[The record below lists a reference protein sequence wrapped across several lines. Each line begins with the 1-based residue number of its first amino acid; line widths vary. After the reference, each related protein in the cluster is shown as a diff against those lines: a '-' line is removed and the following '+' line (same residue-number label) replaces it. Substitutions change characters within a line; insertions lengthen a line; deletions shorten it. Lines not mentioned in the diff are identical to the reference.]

1 MEGIPGNIGYLSYT
15 STQIVLMPWLELNNT
30 YIYGRDMFCD
40 GTMINST
47 QGCTVLRG
55 NYYAQEKSESFKEAK
70 NIIEAGGSIESVLE
84 GAEPGIE
91 KLVKNN
97 TAGMENSFGIKDAS
111 LSEQIPIGIPREGW
125 DTGHSTLHPL
135 GLGSN
140 STFLNK
146 LRKTGW
152 TFSRAFSIYWGSNW
166 NSGPI
171 EGHVVIGGYDKKR
184 IIEPNVTAPLK
195 YGDYSKSDGCFT
207 GIRIVISDITVNFT
221 DGSKKSIFPNNDKLH
236 ACLAPQRPSLLEPPR
251 KYLDK
256 FEEVTGTKHNGNT
269 SNGFHWGAWIY
280 DRTKS
285 FKGDMTFHL
294 ESGLK
299 IRIPNTQY
307 MPPHVYH
314 DEDGSRIMDTGARE
328 LAMPETPNGVP
339 MLGRYFLT
347 SAYLMVNHDVGT
359 YTLWESNQNAS
370 IWKNDLVMI
379 KDKDIAAQCPE
390 NATKPV
396 ETPTVSNT
404 ELIPESTTTIEQ
416 TESGSAVASPATIG
430 GSVVGAVIGAAI
442 IGLAAAWFI
451 RRRKA
456 VDSDAPAEM
465 GPSGPGGEY
474 DERKVMPPVYEAYG
488 SRPEP
493 DAEMVGSRP
502 FPEAEMVGSQP
513 LPTEMPGNL
522 IYELDDNTAGSGTI
536 FGSPTVVGS
545 PNERF
550 ENRSDS
556 DRDSI
561 LRTGKQ

>member
-1 MEGIPGNIGYLSYT
+1 
-15 STQIVLMPWLELNNT
+15 
-30 YIYGRDMFCD
+30 
-40 GTMINST
+40 
-47 QGCTVLRG
+47 
-55 NYYAQEKSESFKEAK
+55 
-70 NIIEAGGSIESVLE
+70 
-84 GAEPGIE
+84 
-91 KLVKNN
+91 
-97 TAGMENSFGIKDAS
+97 
-111 LSEQIPIGIPREGW
+111 
-125 DTGHSTLHPL
+125 
-135 GLGSN
+135 
-140 STFLNK
+140 
-146 LRKTGW
+146 
-152 TFSRAFSIYWGSNW
+152 
-166 NSGPI
+166 
-171 EGHVVIGGYDKKR
+171 
-184 IIEPNVTAPLK
+184 
-195 YGDYSKSDGCFT
+195 
-207 GIRIVISDITVNFT
+207 
-221 DGSKKSIFPNNDKLH
+221 
-236 ACLAPQRPSLLEPPR
+236 
-251 KYLDK
+251 
-256 FEEVTGTKHNGNT
+256 
-269 SNGFHWGAWIY
+269 
-280 DRTKS
+280 
-285 FKGDMTFHL
+285 MTFHL

-502 FPEAEMVGSQP
+502 LPEAEMVGSQP

>member
-1 MEGIPGNIGYLSYT
+1 MAVRR
-15 STQIVLMPWLELNNT
+15 IVLATKSPELNNT
-30 YIYGRDMFCD
+30 YIYDRDMFCNE
-40 GTMINST
+40 TITNST
-47 QGCTVLRG
+47 QGCTVLRS
-55 NYYAQEKSESFKEAK
+55 NYYAQDKSESFKEAK
-70 NIIEAGGSIESVLE
+70 NMIEAGGSIESVLE

-111 LSEQIPIGIPREGW
+111 LSEQIPIGIPRHFASSW
-125 DTGHSTLHPL
+125 L
-135 GLGSN
+135 GLQLYISQQI
-140 STFLNK
+140 
-146 LRKTGW
+146 RKTGW
-152 TFSRAFSIYWGSNW
+152 TFSRAFSLYWGSNW
-166 NSGPI
+166 NSMPI
-171 EGHVVIGGYDKKR
+171 KGHVVMGGYDKKR

-221 DGSKKSIFPNNDKLH
+221 DGSNKSIFPNKDKLH

-251 KYLDK
+251 EYLDK

-269 SNGFHWGAWIY
+269 SSGFHWGAWIY
-280 DRTKS
+280 DRKQS

-314 DEDGSRIMDTGARE
+314 DEDGSRVMDTSARE
-328 LAMPETPNGVP
+328 LAMPETLNGVP

-359 YTLWESNQNAS
+359 YTLWESNQNTS

-379 KDKDIAAQCPE
+379 KDDEIAAQCPD

-396 ETPTVSNT
+396 ETPSVSTT
-404 ELIPESTTTIEQ
+404 EVIPESTTTVEQ
-416 TESGSAVASPATIG
+416 TESGSSVASPATIG
-430 GSVVGAVIGAAI
+430 GSVVGGVIGAAI
-442 IGLAAAWFI
+442 IALAAAWFI
-451 RRRKA
+451 RRGRA
-456 VDSDAPAEM
+456 AASDAPVEM
-465 GPSGPGGEY
+465 GASSAAGEY
-474 DERKVMPPVYEAYG
+474 DDRKLMPPVYEAYG

-493 DAEMVGSRP
+493 DAEMMGSRP
-502 FPEAEMVGSQP
+502 LPEAEMVGSQP
-513 LPTEMPGNL
+513 LPTEMLGNL
-522 IYELDDNTAGSGTI
+522 IYELDDNTVGTGTM
-536 FGSPTVVGS
+536 FGSPTVVGN
-545 PNERF
+545 PDEHF

-556 DRDSI
+556 DRESI

>member
-1 MEGIPGNIGYLSYT
+1 ML
-15 STQIVLMPWLELNNT
+15 
-30 YIYGRDMFCD
+30 CD
-40 GTMINST
+40 GTGTNST

-70 NIIEAGGSIESVLE
+70 NMIEAGGSTESVFE

-97 TAGMENSFGIKDAS
+97 TAGMEGSFGIKDAS
-111 LSEQIPIGIPREGW
+111 LTEQIPIGIPREDW

-152 TFSRAFSIYWGSNW
+152 TFSRVFSLYWGSNW
-166 NSGPI
+166 NSRPI
-171 EGHVVIGGYDKKR
+171 EGHVVMGGYDKKR

-195 YGDYSKSDGCFT
+195 YGDYSTSDGCFT

-221 DGSKKSIFPNNDKLH
+221 DGSNKSIFPNQDKLH
-236 ACLAPQRPSLLEPPR
+236 ACLAPQRPSLLEAPR
-251 KYLDK
+251 EYLDK

-269 SNGFHWGAWIY
+269 STGFHWGAWIY
-280 DRTKS
+280 DRKQS
-285 FKGDMTFHL
+285 FKGDMTLHL

-314 DEDGSRIMDTGARE
+314 DEDGSRIMDTSARE
-328 LAMPETPNGVP
+328 LAMPESQNGVP

-347 SAYLMVNHDVGT
+347 SAYLMVDHDVGT

-370 IWKNDLVMI
+370 IWKPDLVMI
-379 KDKDIAAQCPE
+379 KDKEIAAQCPD

-396 ETPTVSNT
+396 ETPTVSAT
-404 ELIPESTTTIEQ
+404 GDIPESTTSTEQ
-416 TESGSAVASPATIG
+416 TETGSSVASPATIG
-430 GSVVGAVIGAAI
+430 GSVVGAVVGVVI
-442 IGLAAAWFI
+442 IGLAVAWFI
-451 RRRKA
+451 RRRRTEASNKP
-456 VDSDAPAEM
+456 VEM
-465 GPSGPGGEY
+465 GASGAGGEY
-474 DERKVMPPVYEAYG
+474 YDRKPPVYEAYG

-493 DAEMVGSRP
+493 DAEMMGSRP
-502 FPEAEMVGSQP
+502 LPEAEMVGSQP

-522 IYELDDNTAGSGTI
+522 IYELDDNTVGSGTG

-545 PNERF
+545 PNDNF
-550 ENRSDS
+550 DNRSDS